1 MAYELSSATHPT
13 PQDIKM
19 LMSDSQANKQPL
31 HNLKKLL
38 CFDKIED
45 ISFMRLTDDLELLYA
60 GTSDPKDLLSYLKHQ
75 AWAEDMLFDG
85 FQVFNFRVIDYSDSH
100 LSDASKQFSISVN
113 ERLTLLIDRRH
124 HHYKDSFMFDI
135 NRKHY
140 LGLSF
145 ESRILLFERLTS
157 IINLCYSV
165 IHLHNPIKLPINAQ
179 TAMKTKNHADMASLT
194 ENNLL
199 HTFALTQIN
208 IEYLRHIASGC
219 TAKEIA
225 RHMDKSYRSVQ
236 DAIRNLCDKFEVATK
251 AQLEQVARIIVSQ
264 I

>member
-13 PQDIKM
+13 SHDIKI
-19 LMSDSQANKQPL
+19 LMSDSEANKQQL

-60 GTSDPKDLLSYLKHQ
+60 GTSNSKDLFSYLKHQ

-100 LSDASKQFSISVN
+100 LSETSKQFSMSVN
-113 ERLTLLIDRRH
+113 ERLTLLVDRRH

-145 ESRILLFERLTS
+145 ENRILLFERLTS
-157 IINLCYSV
+157 IINLCYSM
-165 IHLHNPIKLPINAQ
+165 IHLHTPIKLPSNTFNKIKDKRHTN
-179 TAMKTKNHADMASLT
+179 TAPLT
-194 ENNLL
+194 DNDLL
-199 HTFALTQIN
+199 HAFALTQTN
-208 IEYLRHIASGC
+208 VEYLRHIASGC

-251 AQLEQVARIIVSQ
+251 AQLAQVARVIVSQ
-264 I
+264 V